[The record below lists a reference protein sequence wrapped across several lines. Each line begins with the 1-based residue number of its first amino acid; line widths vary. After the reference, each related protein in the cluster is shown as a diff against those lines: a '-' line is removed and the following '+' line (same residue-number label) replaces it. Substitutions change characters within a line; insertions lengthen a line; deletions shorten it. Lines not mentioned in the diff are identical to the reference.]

1 MNDLDTI
8 TQLFAA
14 IYLTLAVDI
23 QFFQRFWSQTYYRTV
38 TKIVAKYNF
47 SKSTKLQKE
56 LLSDIKQQATT
67 WETSSRKRGILMFC
81 FCLIVI
87 IYASF
92 ETPTDSEKAYGYV
105 RMILFSFCTL
115 IAALFS
121 HKLLN
126 SWRCSLIIGLIVL
139 CLLLI
144 PYKAIF
150 TKNFPNAQNI
160 IDVECAKIIIICTLG
175 IPILWQLFSNWLYSA
190 VYTKYLVKLLNKE
203 AGDYKATIIAK
214 RERDSS
220 KLPESYKSVMASLQ
234 ISGETDED
242 VQITEINNV
251 LNQRLKE
258 ACKYPNFCTLLKS
271 IRQKEEDIS
280 PINDEE
286 LKGRLNYNEPVNNRP
301 PTNNISN
308 SSQNTN
314 NLRNTSF
321 HKSVPQQRRETSG
334 RKRRKK

>member
-14 IYLTLAVDI
+14 IYITLAVDI

-38 TKIVAKYNF
+38 TEIIDKYNF
-47 SKSTKLQKE
+47 NKSTKLQQK
-56 LLSDIKQQATT
+56 LLSDIRKQAIS

-81 FCLIVI
+81 YCLIVL
-87 IYASF
+87 IYATF
-92 ETPTDSEKAYGYV
+92 ETPTDSDGTHEYIRV
-105 RMILFSFCTL
+105 ILFSFFTF
-115 IAALFS
+115 IVALFS

-126 SWRCSLIIGLIVL
+126 SWLSSLITGGLLL

-144 PYKAIF
+144 AYQETFIKH
-150 TKNFPNAQNI
+150 FPNALNI
-160 IDVECAKIIIICTLG
+160 ANVELTKIIILCTLG
-175 IPILWQLFSNWLYSA
+175 TPILWQLFSNWLYST

-203 AGDYKATIIAK
+203 ADDYKATIIAK

-220 KLPESYKSVMASLQ
+220 KLPESYKSVMASLH

-251 LNQRLKE
+251 LNQRLKK
-258 ACKYPNFCTLLKS
+258 ACKYPSFFTLLKNIS
-271 IRQKEEDIS
+271 QKGEDIS
-280 PINDEE
+280 PIDEDE
-286 LKGRLNYNEPVNNRP
+286 LRGRLNYNEPVTNRP
-301 PTNNISN
+301 PTNNSSN
-308 SSQNTN
+308 PSQNPD
-314 NLRNTSF
+314 RNTHSQ
-321 HKSVPQQRRETSG
+321 KSLLRQRQGTSG

>member
-14 IYLTLAVDI
+14 IYITLAVDI

-81 FCLIVI
+81 YCLIVL
-87 IYASF
+87 IYATF
-92 ETPTDSEKAYGYV
+92 ETPTDSDGTYEYIRV
-105 RMILFSFCTL
+105 ILFSFFTF
-115 IAALFS
+115 IVALFS
-121 HKLLN
+121 HKLLS
-126 SWRCSLIIGLIVL
+126 SWLSSLIIGGLLL

-144 PYKAIF
+144 SYQETFIKH
-150 TKNFPNAQNI
+150 FPNALNI
-160 IDVECAKIIIICTLG
+160 ANVELTKVIIICTLG
-175 IPILWQLFSNWLYSA
+175 TPILWQLFSNWLYSA

-220 KLPESYKSVMASLQ
+220 KLPESYQSVMASLQ

-251 LNQRLKE
+251 LNQRLKK
-258 ACKYPNFCTLLKS
+258 ACKYPSFCTLLKNIS
-271 IRQKEEDIS
+271 QKGEDIS
-280 PINDEE
+280 PIDDDE
-286 LKGRLNYNEPVNNRP
+286 LKGRLNYNEPVTDRPQTNNSSNSFQNLNNR
-301 PTNNISN
+301 
-308 SSQNTN
+308 NT
-314 NLRNTSF
+314 RIQTSELQ
-321 HKSVPQQRRETSG
+321 HIRGKNR
-334 RKRRKK
+334 RKRRK

>member
-1 MNDLDTI
+1 MNDLNTI

-14 IYLTLAVDI
+14 IYVTLAVDI

-92 ETPTDSEKAYGYV
+92 ETHTDCEKAYGYV

-115 IAALFS
+115 IAILFS

-126 SWRCSLIIGLIVL
+126 SWRCSLITGLILL

-150 TKNFPNAQNI
+150 TKYFLNAQNI
-160 IDVECAKIIIICTLG
+160 IDVEFTKIIIICTLG

-203 AGDYKATIIAK
+203 ACDYKATIIAK

-220 KLPESYKSVMASLQ
+220 KLPESYKSVIASLQ

-242 VQITEINNV
+242 IQITEINNV

-258 ACKYPNFCTLLKS
+258 ACKYPSFFTLLKNIS
-271 IRQKEEDIS
+271 QNVEDVLLI
-280 PINDEE
+280 DDDE

-301 PTNNISN
+301 PTNNPSN
-308 SSQNTN
+308 TSQNQN
-314 NLRNTSF
+314 RNTHSQ
-321 HKSVPQQRRETSG
+321 KSVLRQRQGTNG

>member
-1 MNDLDTI
+1 
-8 TQLFAA
+8 
-14 IYLTLAVDI
+14 
-23 QFFQRFWSQTYYRTV
+23 
-38 TKIVAKYNF
+38 
-47 SKSTKLQKE
+47 
-56 LLSDIKQQATT
+56 
-67 WETSSRKRGILMFC
+67 MFC

-92 ETPTDSEKAYGYV
+92 ETPTDSENAYGYV

-126 SWRCSLIIGLIVL
+126 SWRCLIIGLILL
-139 CLLLI
+139 CLLII

-175 IPILWQLFSNWLYSA
+175 IPILWQLFSNWLYSG

-203 AGDYKATIIAK
+203 ANDYKATIIAK

-220 KLPESYKSVMASLQ
+220 KLPESYQSVMASLQ

-258 ACKYPNFCTLLKS
+258 ACKYP
-271 IRQKEEDIS
+271 
-280 PINDEE
+280 
-286 LKGRLNYNEPVNNRP
+286 
-301 PTNNISN
+301 
-308 SSQNTN
+308 
-314 NLRNTSF
+314 SF
-321 HKSVPQQRRETSG
+321 LHY
-334 RKRRKK
+334 

>member
-1 MNDLDTI
+1 MNDLNTI

-14 IYLTLAVDI
+14 IYVTLAVDI

-81 FCLIVI
+81 FCLVVI

-115 IAALFS
+115 IAVLFS

-126 SWRCSLIIGLIVL
+126 SWRYSLITGLILL
-139 CLLLI
+139 CLLLL

-150 TKNFPNAQNI
+150 SKFFSNAQNI
-160 IDVECAKIIIICTLG
+160 IDIEFTKIIIICTLG
-175 IPILWQLFSNWLYSA
+175 IPILWQLFSNWLYST

-203 AGDYKATIIAK
+203 ASDYKATIIAK

-220 KLPESYKSVMASLQ
+220 KLPESYKSVMASFQ

-242 VQITEINNV
+242 VQITGINNV

-258 ACKYPNFCTLLKS
+258 ACKYPSFFTLSKNIS
-271 IRQKEEDIS
+271 QKVEDIL
-280 PINDEE
+280 PIDDEE
-286 LKGRLNYNEPVNNRP
+286 LRGRLNYNEPVNNRP
-301 PTNNISN
+301 PTNNPSN
-308 SSQNTN
+308 PSQNPN
-314 NLRNTSF
+314 RNTHSQ
-321 HKSVPQQRRETSG
+321 KSVLRQRQGTSE

>member
-1 MNDLDTI
+1 MNDLNTI

-14 IYLTLAVDI
+14 IYVTLAVDI

-81 FCLIVI
+81 YCLIVL
-87 IYASF
+87 IYATF
-92 ETPTDSEKAYGYV
+92 ETPTDSDGIPEYIQV
-105 RMILFSFCTL
+105 ILFSFFTF

-121 HKLLN
+121 HKLLS
-126 SWRCSLIIGLIVL
+126 SWLSSLIIGGLLL

-144 PYKAIF
+144 SYQETFIKH
-150 TKNFPNAQNI
+150 FPNALNI
-160 IDVECAKIIIICTLG
+160 ANIELTKIIIICTLG
-175 IPILWQLFSNWLYSA
+175 TPILWQLFSNWLYSTI
-190 VYTKYLVKLLNKE
+190 YTKYLVKLLNKE
-203 AGDYKATIIAK
+203 ADDYKATIIAK

-242 VQITEINNV
+242 IQITEINNV
-251 LNQRLKE
+251 LNQRLKD
-258 ACKYPNFCTLLKS
+258 ACKYPSFFTLLKN
-271 IRQKEEDIS
+271 ICQKGEDIS
-280 PINDEE
+280 PIDDDE
-286 LKGRLNYNEPVNNRP
+286 LRGRLNYNEPVTNRP
-301 PTNNISN
+301 PTNRSPNP
-308 SSQNTN
+308 SQNPN
-314 NLRNTSF
+314 QNIRSK
-321 HKSVPQQRRETSG
+321 KSVLRQRQGTNI